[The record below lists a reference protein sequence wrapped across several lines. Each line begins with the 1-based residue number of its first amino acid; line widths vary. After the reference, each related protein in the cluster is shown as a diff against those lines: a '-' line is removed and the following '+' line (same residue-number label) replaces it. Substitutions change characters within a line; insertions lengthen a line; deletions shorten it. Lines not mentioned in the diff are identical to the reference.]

1 MKPLVCTPN
10 KTIISGH
17 RRWRAA
23 LIVGLES
30 LTVEVRK
37 FPNETAE
44 LEALLLENASR
55 VKNTEQKVREAEAW
69 KEVEAGESK
78 KRQLAT
84 QNNNAA
90 KAVVENFPQLL
101 QEKGKTRD
109 AIANRVGLGSGRNY
123 EKAAKVVTVIDEEA
137 NQGHIVLAQALRLA
151 LNNQSIDAAHT
162 LLKESPEQ
170 RQAIAQLLVDG
181 KVKSTKQAQR
191 MIKKDNSAESNEPT
205 QTTGD
210 SSSVAEQQVSV
221 NSSGDDVDDPTQ
233 SESEQ
238 SGEVS
243 YKPAEEVVEVV
254 DNFNFS
260 SNGHLNPPASGTLIP
275 SSAGRDHSA
284 PTDVS
289 AHKSANSTRA
299 KAESEISEISNVLG
313 NVFSTV
319 QQLDEE
325 QKDEVFES
333 LLYYI
338 GAKTLGGVII
348 KFLHQYEIAEL
359 CHKCFCAMS
368 EETFPKL
375 RLAELKV
382 SALKLLEKE
391 VQRALLEQHNAEQES
406 KN

>member
-1 MKPLVCTPN
+1 M
-10 KTIISGH
+10 
-17 RRWRAA
+17 
-23 LIVGLES
+23 
-30 LTVEVRK
+30 
-37 FPNETAE
+37 
-44 LEALLLENASR
+44 
-55 VKNTEQKVREAEAW
+55 REAEAW
-69 KEVEAGESK
+69 KEVEVGESK